1 MDGHQHHSNFFF
13 DIKFIFILVKE
24 NRRIDHFMNNLWLRF
39 LGKSTLMQAIFRREL
54 PIPDHIDMFLVS
66 REMAASYDS
75 ALKV

>member
-1 MDGHQHHSNFFF
+1 
-13 DIKFIFILVKE
+13 
-24 NRRIDHFMNNLWLRF
+24 MNNLWLRF